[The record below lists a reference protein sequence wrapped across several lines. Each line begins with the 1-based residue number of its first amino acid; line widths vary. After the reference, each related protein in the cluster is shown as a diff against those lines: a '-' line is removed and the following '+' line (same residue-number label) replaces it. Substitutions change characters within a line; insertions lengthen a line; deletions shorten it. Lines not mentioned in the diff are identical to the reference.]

1 VQLIFE
7 VTYQVRVSD
16 FAEGLRW
23 YQTLLNRKPD
33 FIPHEGFCEWEIV
46 PGSWLQVA
54 EGKPSEASGPLRLG
68 VKDIEAER
76 NRLIK
81 ELLIEKFEIHS
92 RPEVPV
98 KWGTFEDPWGNQLG
112 FFEYLNKT
120 EQNERLKNLPR

>member
-1 VQLIFE
+1 MIFE

-54 EGKPSEASGPLRLG
+54 EGKPSEGSGPLRLG

-81 ELLIEKFEIHS
+81 EFLIEKFEIHS

-98 KWGTFEDPWGNQLG
+98 KWGTFEDHWGNQLG